1 MQLLSSGK
9 DSFLFRLMITLDFVL
24 RTPEITAYSCTL
36 FNCNLS
42 FSYELSVFLCFVV
55 FCFLI
60 FILLSLLSRHK
71 SVLKTRCRLKTL
83 FIRNSAQPM
92 LFFFIFEKR
101 ILRVLWSVP
110 SFLGLPSRIFCFA
123 LLFCCGFIIAHAF
136 SFVKH
141 FFDFLLFFIILF

>member
-55 FCFLI
+55 FCFLL

-92 LFFFIFEKR
+92 LFFFLFEKR

-110 SFLGLPSRIFCFA
+110 SFLGLPSRIF
-123 LLFCCGFIIAHAF
+123 LLC
-136 SFVKH
+136 SS
-141 FFDFLLFFIILF
+141 LLLWLHYSACFFICQAFF